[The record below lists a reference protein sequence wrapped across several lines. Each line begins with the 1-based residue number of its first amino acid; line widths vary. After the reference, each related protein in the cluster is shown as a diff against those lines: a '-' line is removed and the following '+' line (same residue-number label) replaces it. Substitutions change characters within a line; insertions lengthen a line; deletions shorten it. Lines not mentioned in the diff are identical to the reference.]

1 MIQFYLP
8 LLACCSITMIS
19 EDAHLEVP
27 VDDTVGMAVVHRL
40 QDLLDAVG
48 GIGFRVE
55 LSGNNVFEQFP
66 ASHPEITVFR
76 LTPFI
81 SSASKN

>member
-40 QDLLDAVG
+40 QDLLDAVR

-55 LSGNNVFEQFP
+55 PSGHDVLKQLS
-66 ASHPEITVFR
+66 ARHPDIGD
-76 LTPFI
+76 I
-81 SSASKN
+81 

>member
-1 MIQFYLP
+1 MSKYFLKLP
-8 LLACCSITMIS
+8 SNLTWFAY
-19 EDAHLEVP
+19 LEVP
-27 VDDTVGMAVVHRL
+27 VDDTVLVAVIDRL
-40 QDLLDAVG
+40 QDLLDTVR
-48 GIGFRVE
+48 GICFRVE